1 MPDAHNV
8 VHATSIA
15 LNGRAALI
23 CGPSGSGKSDLA
35 LRCLMQGGNHL
46 VKDQA
51 ELVADDYTVLR
62 VDKGEVFLSAP
73 ESIRD
78 RLEVRGI
85 GVVPVKA
92 IEEARLVLVVEL
104 TQARHIERLPDP
116 LPRREIAGV
125 SFPVLRLAAFEASAA
140 PKLLLMLE
148 QIDRLEA

>member
-15 LNGRAALI
+15 LNGRGALI
-23 CGPSGSGKSDLA
+23 YGPSGSGKSDLA
-35 LRCLMQGGNHL
+35 LRCLMQGSNRLVGN
-46 VKDQA
+46 QA

-62 VDKGEVFLSAP
+62 VDSGRVFLCAP

-92 IEEARLVLVVEL
+92 VEEARLVLVVEL
-104 TQARHIERLPDP
+104 TEAQHIERLPDP
-116 LPRREIAGV
+116 RPRKEIAGV